1 MEFRGHLDPL
11 IRPSRHSIIPTR
23 PPSQAS
29 TPHLNHQTR
38 HEPRRTP
45 STPSP
50 WPRFH
55 PPQINPSD
63 DPPYPLGPRLNSSE
77 FHQTHQNPPANQF
90 RGQPTATPTQES
102 FQQPPVSWLSVRRA
116 QLSFWES
123 SARLKRP
130 SALILRGFSFSKRPC
145 V

>member
-1 MEFRGHLDPL
+1 MVWSSGVTLTPLSDPVDIPSYPPGHPAKFPPL
-11 IRPSRHSIIPTR
+11 
-23 PPSQAS
+23 
-29 TPHLNHQTR
+29 HLIHQTR

-116 QLSFWES
+116 QLTFWES
-123 SARLKRP
+123 SARLKRL
-130 SALILRGFSFSKRPC
+130 SALILTGF
-145 V
+145 

>member
-1 MEFRGHLDPL
+1 MVWSSGVTLTPLSDPVDIPSYPPGHPAKFPPL
-11 IRPSRHSIIPTR
+11 
-23 PPSQAS
+23 
-29 TPHLNHQTR
+29 HLIHQTR

-77 FHQTHQNPPANQF
+77 FHQTHQNPPANGLARCLNFWMGLIGRSGGFDQCL
-90 RGQPTATPTQES
+90 GI
-102 FQQPPVSWLSVRRA
+102 WLAIWIDAWARWG
-116 QLSFWES
+116 FWWD
-123 SARLKRP
+123 RLGLVL
-130 SALILRGFSFSKRPC
+130 LI
-145 V
+145 